1 MSSASSPENSRKV
14 ALGRFEQ
21 LAAIGVTTQA
31 TELPDA
37 LARARQ
43 RAALLPDCLLEA
55 KRVANSVISGLH
67 GRRKRGIGENFW
79 QFRPYSEGESLS
91 RIDWRRSAKDDHTYI
106 RDRELEASHAVH
118 LWADR
123 SSSMLYQSHMAQVSK
138 ESRALVLMLALS
150 EILARSN
157 ERIGAPGLMAPI
169 ATRNAAERLATA
181 MTLEPISQTMP
192 EMSQIKGPAHLVLYS
207 DFLDP
212 VEETLERFAPLAQ
225 RAVRGH
231 VVEIADPAEENFPYI
246 GRTEFSDPETGV
258 KLTAGRAELLRDDY
272 RRLYLARREH
282 LSSALQ
288 RMGWT
293 YTLHHTDRLAS
304 EALSALH
311 IKLSGNGMEAY

>member
-1 MSSASSPENSRKV
+1 MAS
-14 ALGRFEQ
+14 
-21 LAAIGVTTQA
+21 IGQITTA

-43 RAALLPDCLLEA
+43 RASLLPDCLLEA

-67 GRRKRGIGENFW
+67 GRKKRGIGENFW

-123 SSSMLYQSHMAQVSK
+123 SPSMLYQSSLSSVSK
-138 ESRALVLMLALS
+138 ESRALVLMLAIAD
-150 EILARSN
+150 ILARSN
-157 ERIGAPGLMAPI
+157 ERIGAPGLLPPI
-169 ATRNAAERLATA
+169 AARNVAERLATA
-181 MTLEPISQTMP
+181 MSRVHGPQGIPDLGALR
-192 EMSQIKGPAHLVLYS
+192 GPAHLVLFS

-212 VEETLERFAPLAQ
+212 VEETLARLTPLAQ
-225 RAVRGH
+225 RGIRGH
-231 VVEIADPAEENFPYI
+231 IVEIADPAEENFPYN
-246 GRTEFSDPETGV
+246 GRTEFTDPESGA
-258 KLTAGRAELLRDDY
+258 KLTAGRAETLCDEY
-272 RRLYLARREH
+272 RQLYLARRDY

-311 IKLSGNGMEAY
+311 TKLSGHGVEAY